1 MCSAIA
7 LLCVLMPGADPRDVL
22 FESRIRPLLIAHC
35 NSCHGL
41 EKQKGQLRLDSA
53 QAFAKGGESGPLI
66 HRDHPEKSPI
76 LIALSHTADLKMPP
90 KGKLPPKDIQALEAW
105 IRSGAEWPKG
115 LSGSPDSK
123 VTAKTNPSPWW
134 AKKPFDP
141 LPKNPKATRSN
152 PIDSFL
158 SEKRA
163 QIGVTEAPTADRRT
177 LLRRMTFD
185 LTGLPPTPKELA
197 AFLANPSPDAV
208 AKQIDKLLDSPEYG
222 EKWARK
228 WLDIS
233 RYADSNGMDENL
245 SHALAWKYRDWVI
258 KAFQRDLPYDQFVA
272 MQIAGDLLTTKV
284 SDEAAKDRLVATG
297 FLSIGPKMLA
307 EDDPVKMRMDIIDEQ
322 LDTLGQAFLG
332 LTLGC
337 ARCHDHKFD
346 PISTRDYYGLAGIF
360 HGTDTMETYSVVAR
374 WMERPHLGPDE
385 EKAFLAKKKNLE
397 ADLKA
402 QQDLKSSLRKKEIE
416 IHLKRAG
423 AYALAAKQWNDT
435 EATSPKEPPKQALIL
450 EAEDYI
456 KGNLIKDIATYGKG
470 IGVLVNR
477 GDLPNRAEYASVS
490 LPVGWVRI
498 WTRHAAQAS
507 RPVKLFVNDKLLTDS
522 AANQVTGSW
531 TPESQRW
538 HIAATTKVVSGKWI
552 LRLESAGPV
561 PHIDK
566 FALEVLPSEVAL
578 AQTLGAFAD
587 SQGLHPLVLERFS
600 NALKT
605 LQGKPWVEQW
615 NHLVDLQKGPL
626 KDEPALDPLILPAT
640 LAEANRAIAKIEES
654 LKEIKTV
661 PQVMAVREGKPTDL
675 KVHIRGSHLSLGESA
690 PRGFPTAIRLGT
702 MSPFPKD
709 QSGRL
714 QLAQWITQPNHPLTA
729 RVMVNRI
736 WQGHFGKGIVR
747 SVDNFGNLGE
757 LPFHPELLDWLAAKF
772 VESNW
777 SIKAMHR
784 LIMNTAAYQSSMR
797 MDEAMFQAD
806 PDNRTLWRFERR
818 RLEAEEF
825 RDAMLFV
832 SNTLDKKAGGTL
844 LTIGDRQY
852 VTSTANFAY
861 DSHLAPRRSIYLP
874 VVRSALF
881 EFFQVFDFADP
892 SALKGERTATVVPT
906 QALFLLNGKLI
917 DDAAIALAKRVR
929 PKTNQPDQATL
940 AIQEIF
946 NLSLGR
952 MPKNREITE
961 ILGFLNG
968 NSGDAWHSLARAL
981 LSSNEFLYLD

>member
-1 MCSAIA
+1 MCNAIA
-7 LLCVLMPGADPRDVL
+7 FLCVLLPGADPRDVL
-22 FESRIRPLLIAHC
+22 FESRIRPILISHC
-35 NSCHGL
+35 HSCHGL
-41 EKQKGQLRLDSA
+41 EKQKGGLRLDSA
-53 QAFAKGGESGPLI
+53 QGFVRGGESGPLI
-66 HRDHPEKSPI
+66 HRDHPEKSP
-76 LIALSHTADLKMPP
+76 LLLALSHTTDLKMPP
-90 KGKLPPKDIQALEAW
+90 KGKLPAKDLQALEAW
-105 IRSGAEWPKG
+105 VRSGAEWPKG
-115 LSGSPDSK
+115 TTGSPDSK
-123 VTAKTNPSPWW
+123 VVAKTQSAPWW
-134 AKKPFDP
+134 VKKPFDP
-141 LPKNPKATRSN
+141 LPKDPKALRTS

-163 QIGVTEAPTADRRT
+163 QIGVTEAPPADRRT

-185 LTGLPPTPKELA
+185 LTGLPPSQKEMA

-228 WLDIS
+228 WLDIA

-258 KAFQRDLPYDQFVA
+258 QSFQRDLPYNQFVA

-322 LDTLGQAFLG
+322 LDTMGQAFLG

-374 WMERPHLGPDE
+374 WMERPHLAPDE
-385 EKAFLAKKKNLE
+385 EKGLLAKKNLLE
-397 ADLKA
+397 NDLKT
-402 QQDLKSSLRKKEIE
+402 QQDLKSRLRKKEIE
-416 IHLKRAG
+416 NHHKKAG
-423 AYALAAKQWNDT
+423 AYALAAKQWLDT
-435 EATSPKEPPKQALIL
+435 EANYPKEPPKQALII
-450 EAEDYI
+450 EAEEYST
-456 KGNLIKDIATYGKG
+456 GNLIKDFATYGKG

-477 GDLPNRAEYASVS
+477 GELPNRAEYASLS

-498 WTRHAAQAS
+498 WTRHAAMAS
-507 RPVKLFVNDKLLTDS
+507 RPIKLFVNNNPLTES

-538 HIAATTKVVSGKWI
+538 HIAATTKVVPGNWV

-566 FALEVLPSEVAL
+566 FAVEVLPSEIAPSQTVA
-578 AQTLGAFAD
+578 AFAE

-600 NALKT
+600 QALIT
-605 LQGKPWVEQW
+605 LKGKPWVEQW
-615 NHLVDLQKGPL
+615 DHLVDLQKGPL
-626 KDEPALDPLILPAT
+626 KDDPALDPLILSTA
-640 LAEANRAIAKIEES
+640 LAEANKAIAKIEEK
-654 LKEIKTV
+654 LKEIKAV
-661 PQVMAVREGKPTDL
+661 PQVMAVREGKATDL
-675 KVHIRGSHLSLGESA
+675 KVHIRGNHLNLGESA
-690 PRGFPTAIRLGT
+690 PRGFPTAIRLGQ

-747 SVDNFGNLGE
+747 SVDNFGTLGE
-757 LPFHPELLDWLAAKF
+757 LPNHPELLDWLGAKF

-784 LIMNTAAYQSSMR
+784 LIMNTEAYQSSMR
-797 MDEAMFQAD
+797 MDEAMFRKD

-861 DSHLAPRRSIYLP
+861 DSHSAPRRSIYLP

-881 EFFQVFDFADP
+881 EYFQVFDFADP
-892 SALKGERTATVVPT
+892 IALKGERTATVVPT

-917 DDAAIALAKRVR
+917 DDAAKALAIRVR
-929 PKTNQPDQATL
+929 PKTNHPDQAAL
-940 AIQEIF
+940 AIHGIFDLTLGRLPKNQEIA
-946 NLSLGR
+946 
-952 MPKNREITE
+952 EISS
-961 ILGFLNG
+961 FLKEYP
-968 NSGDAWHSLARAL
+968 GDAWHGLARAL